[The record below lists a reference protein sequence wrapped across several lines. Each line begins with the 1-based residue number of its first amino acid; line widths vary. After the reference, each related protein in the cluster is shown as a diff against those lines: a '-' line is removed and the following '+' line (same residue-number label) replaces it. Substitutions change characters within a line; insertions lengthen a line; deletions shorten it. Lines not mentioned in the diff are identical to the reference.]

1 MDGFAVVVGAF
12 PVAGGRASRCGAV
25 CGFQRIAFEFVLVH
39 NNSRASTIYIAGTG
53 AESIAANVEEA
64 ISHGT
69 LAPGDALP
77 PIRELAGQL
86 GVNANTVAAAY
97 RLLRDRGAVETAGR
111 RGTRVRHR
119 PATTPRSLLGLD
131 VPAGV
136 RDLSTG
142 NPDPALLPIAFAR
155 VPHARPLLY
164 GEPAMSPE
172 LVDYARAALAA
183 DGVPADHLA
192 VTSGALDGIER
203 ALTAHLRPGDRVAV
217 EDPGWANLL
226 DLLAAL
232 GLSAEPVR
240 VDDDGPLAADM
251 ARALGRGVRAVVLT
265 NRAQNPTGAALSAD
279 RADALR
285 GLLAGRADEVLL
297 VEDDHCAG
305 IAGAPLHTLAG
316 STSHWAFVRSASKAY
331 GPDLRVAVLAGD
343 RRTVERVHGRL
354 RLGPGWVSHLLQD
367 LAVSLWSDERRDSP
381 RRRGRGAVHRQP
393 HAVVRRVSRA
403 RRRRSRSVRAQR
415 VGPGARRDGR
425 DHPAARRGLGRGAG
439 DSVPDPHAGGHP
451 HHHRRPGRRRDRSPR
466 RRRRRGGAGHRT
478 PQCLAQVMCIIGV
491 CRAPT
496 STSMTNLPPR

>member
-1 MDGFAVVVGAF
+1 M
-12 PVAGGRASRCGAV
+12 PVQYS
-25 CGFQRIAFEFVLVH
+25 
-39 NNSRASTIYIAGTG
+39 IAGAG

-64 ISHGT
+64 ISAGT
-69 LAPGDALP
+69 LAPGEALP
-77 PIRELAGQL
+77 PIRELAAQL
-86 GVNANTVAAAY
+86 GVNANTAAAAY

-142 NPDPALLPIAFAR
+142 NPDPALLPIATAPQASPAVR
-155 VPHARPLLY
+155 RPMLY
-164 GEPAMSPE
+164 GEPAMLPE
-172 LVDYARAALAA
+172 LVDYIRAALTA

-203 ALTAHLRPGDRVAV
+203 ALSAHLRRGDRVAV
-217 EDPGWANLL
+217 EDPGWANML

-240 VDDDGPLAADM
+240 VDDDGPLVSDM
-251 ARALGRGVRAVVLT
+251 ARALDRGVRALVVT

-285 GLLAGRADEVLL
+285 SMLADRTDDVLL

-305 IAGAPLHTLAG
+305 ISGAPLHTLAG

-354 RLGPGWVSHLLQD
+354 RLGPGWVSHLLQG
-367 LAVSLWSDERRDSP
+367 LAVGLWSDDAATRLISKAEEQYTRTRTRLRTALAEREVTAY
-381 RRRGRGAVHRQP
+381 GRSGLNVWVPVPDETVAITRLLNAGWAAAPGTRFRIRTGPGMRITIADLAADEIDPVAD
-393 HAVVRRVSRA
+393 AVVEAV
-403 RRRRSRSVRAQR
+403 RSTGRS
-415 VGPGARRDGR
+415 
-425 DHPAARRGLGRGAG
+425 
-439 DSVPDPHAGGHP
+439 SV
-451 HHHRRPGRRRDRSPR
+451 
-466 RRRRRGGAGHRT
+466 
-478 PQCLAQVMCIIGV
+478 
-491 CRAPT
+491 
-496 STSMTNLPPR
+496 

>member
-1 MDGFAVVVGAF
+1 M
-12 PVAGGRASRCGAV
+12 PV
-25 CGFQRIAFEFVLVH
+25 QY
-39 NNSRASTIYIAGTG
+39 TGTG

-64 ISHGT
+64 ISHGN

-77 PIRELAGQL
+77 PIRELAGRL

-131 VPAGV
+131 VPPGV

-142 NPDPALLPIAFAR
+142 NPDPALLPITFAW
-155 VPHARPLLY
+155 VPQARPLLY

-172 LVDYARAALAA
+172 LVDYTRASLGP
-183 DGVPADHLA
+183 DGVPAGHLA

-203 ALTAHLRPGDRVAV
+203 ALIVHLRPGDRVAV

-232 GLSAEPVR
+232 GLSVEPVR
-240 VDDDGPLAADM
+240 VDDDGPQVADM
-251 ARALGRGVRAVVLT
+251 ARALAGGVRAVVIT

-279 RADALR
+279 RVDALR
-285 GLLAGRADEVLL
+285 ALLAGRADEVLL

-305 IAGAPLHTLAG
+305 IAGAPLRTLAG
-316 STSHWAFVRSASKAY
+316 STGHWAFVRSASKAY

-367 LAVSLWSDERRDSP
+367 LAVRLWGDETATQLIQAAEEQYTNNRMRLCAALAE
-381 RRRGRGAVHRQP
+381 RGVDAHG
-393 HAVVRRVSRA
+393 
-403 RRRRSRSVRAQR
+403 RS
-415 VGPGARRDGR
+415 
-425 DHPAARRGLGRGAG
+425 GLNVWVPVPDETVAITRLLGAG
-439 DSVPDPHAGGHP
+439 WAAA
-451 HHHRRPGRRRDRSPR
+451 PGTRFRI
-466 RRRRRGGAGHRT
+466 RT
-478 PQCLAQVMCIIGV
+478 PAGIRITIAELAADEIDPLADAVAEAVRGTGRSSV
-491 CRAPT
+491 
-496 STSMTNLPPR
+496 

>member
-1 MDGFAVVVGAF
+1 MPVQYSISGA
-12 PVAGGRASRCGAV
+12 
-25 CGFQRIAFEFVLVH
+25 
-39 NNSRASTIYIAGTG
+39 G
-53 AESIAANVEEA
+53 AESIAANIEEA
-64 ISHGT
+64 ISAGT

-77 PIRELAGQL
+77 PVRELAAQL
-86 GVNANTVAAAY
+86 GVNANTAAAAY
-97 RLLRDRGAVETAGR
+97 RLLRDRGTVETAGR

-119 PATTPRSLLGLD
+119 PATTPRSLLGID

-136 RDLSTG
+136 RDLSSG
-142 NPDPALLPIAFAR
+142 NPDPALLPLAAVPQAGSAAR
-155 VPHARPLLY
+155 RPVLY

-172 LVDYARAALAA
+172 LVEFTRAALTA

-240 VDDDGPLAADM
+240 VDDDGPLVADL
-251 ARALGRGVRAVVLT
+251 ARALGRGVRALVIT

-285 GLLAGRADEVLL
+285 SLLAGRADDLLL

-305 IAGAPLHTLAG
+305 ISGVPLHTLAG

-331 GPDLRVAVLAGD
+331 GPDLRVAVLAAD
-343 RRTVERVHGRL
+343 HRTAERVHGRL

-367 LAVSLWSDERRDSP
+367 LAVGLWSDQAATRLVCKAEQQYTSNRTRLCAALAERGVAAH
-381 RRRGRGAVHRQP
+381 GRSGLNVWIPVPDETVAITRLLGAGWAAAPGTRFRIRTPAGIRITISDLAADEIDPLADAVAEAVHGTGRP
-393 HAVVRRVSRA
+393 
-403 RRRRSRSVRAQR
+403 SV
-415 VGPGARRDGR
+415 
-425 DHPAARRGLGRGAG
+425 
-439 DSVPDPHAGGHP
+439 
-451 HHHRRPGRRRDRSPR
+451 
-466 RRRRRGGAGHRT
+466 
-478 PQCLAQVMCIIGV
+478 
-491 CRAPT
+491 
-496 STSMTNLPPR
+496 

>member
-1 MDGFAVVVGAF
+1 M
-12 PVAGGRASRCGAV
+12 PV
-25 CGFQRIAFEFVLVH
+25 QYI
-39 NNSRASTIYIAGTG
+39 IAGVG
-53 AESIAANVEEA
+53 AESIAGNVEEA

-111 RGTRVRHR
+111 RGTRVRDR
-119 PATTPRSLLGLD
+119 PATTPRSLLGVD

-142 NPDPALLPIAFAR
+142 NPDPALLPIARADFRNSAAPR
-155 VPHARPLLY
+155 LY

-172 LVDYARAALAA
+172 LIDYSRTALAA
-183 DGVPADHLA
+183 DGVPGDHLT
-192 VTSGALDGIER
+192 VTSGTLDGIER
-203 ALTAHLRPGDRVAV
+203 ALTAHHLRPGDRVAV

-240 VDDDGPLAADM
+240 VDDDGPLVADL
-251 ARALGRGVRAVVLT
+251 ARALGRGVRALVVT
-265 NRAQNPTGAALSAD
+265 NRAQNPTGAALAAD

-285 GLLAGRADEVLL
+285 NLLAARADDLLL

-305 IAGAPLHTLAG
+305 ISGASLHTLTG
-316 STSHWAFVRSASKAY
+316 STNHWAFVRSASKAY
-331 GPDLRVAVLAGD
+331 GPDLRVAILAGD

-367 LAVSLWSDERRDSP
+367 LVVSLWSDDAATRLIHTAEQRYTGNRTRLRAALAERGVAAH
-381 RRRGRGAVHRQP
+381 GR
-393 HAVVRRVSRA
+393 S
-403 RRRRSRSVRAQR
+403 
-415 VGPGARRDGR
+415 
-425 DHPAARRGLGRGAG
+425 GLNVWIP
-439 DSVPDPHAGGHP
+439 VPDETVAITRLLNAGWAAAPGTRFRIRTP
-451 HHHRRPGRRRDRSPR
+451 PGMRITVADLAADEIDPLGDAVAEAVRSTGRRY
-466 RRRRRGGAGHRT
+466 
-478 PQCLAQVMCIIGV
+478 V
-491 CRAPT
+491 
-496 STSMTNLPPR
+496 

>member
-1 MDGFAVVVGAF
+1 M
-12 PVAGGRASRCGAV
+12 PV
-25 CGFQRIAFEFVLVH
+25 QY
-39 NNSRASTIYIAGTG
+39 TGTG
-53 AESIAANVEEA
+53 AESIAVNVEEA

-69 LAPGDALP
+69 LAPGDVLP
-77 PIRELAGQL
+77 PIRELACRL

-155 VPHARPLLY
+155 VPQARPLLY

-172 LVDYARAALAA
+172 LVDYTRADLAA

-203 ALTAHLRPGDRVAV
+203 TLAAHLRPGDRVAV
-217 EDPGWANLL
+217 EDPAWANLL

-240 VDDDGPLAADM
+240 VDDDGPLVTDM
-251 ARALGRGVRAVVLT
+251 ARALARGVRAVVIT

-285 GLLAGRADEVLL
+285 GLLAGRADDVLL

-305 IAGAPLHTLAG
+305 ISGAPLHTLAG
-316 STSHWAFVRSASKAY
+316 STGHWAFVRSASKAY

-367 LAVSLWSDERRDSP
+367 LAVSLWSDGAASRLVGEAEERYISTRT
-381 RRRGRGAVHRQP
+381 RLCAALAERGVTAHGRSGLNVWVPVPDETVAITRLLAAGWAAAPGTRFRIRTPAGIRITIADLAADEIDPLADALADAVHSTGR
-393 HAVVRRVSRA
+393 H
-403 RRRRSRSVRAQR
+403 SV
-415 VGPGARRDGR
+415 
-425 DHPAARRGLGRGAG
+425 
-439 DSVPDPHAGGHP
+439 
-451 HHHRRPGRRRDRSPR
+451 
-466 RRRRRGGAGHRT
+466 
-478 PQCLAQVMCIIGV
+478 
-491 CRAPT
+491 
-496 STSMTNLPPR
+496 

>member
-1 MDGFAVVVGAF
+1 VTVQT
-12 PVAGGRASRCGAV
+12 S
-25 CGFQRIAFEFVLVH
+25 
-39 NNSRASTIYIAGTG
+39 IAGTG
-53 AESIAANVEEA
+53 AESIAANVEES
-64 ISHGT
+64 ISHGA

-77 PIRELAGQL
+77 PIRELAGRL

-131 VPAGV
+131 VPAGI

-155 VPHARPLLY
+155 VPQPSPLLY
-164 GEPAMSPE
+164 GEPAVSPE
-172 LVDYARAALAA
+172 LVEHTRAALAA

-240 VDDDGPLAADM
+240 VDDGGPTVADVR
-251 ARALGRGVRAVVLT
+251 RALSRGVRALVIT
-265 NRAQNPTGAALSAD
+265 SRAQNPTGAALSA
-279 RADALR
+279 A
-285 GLLAGRADEVLL
+285 RADELGNLVSGSDLL
-297 VEDDHCAG
+297 IVEDDHCAG
-305 IAGAPLHTLAG
+305 ISGAPLHTLAG
-316 STSHWAFVRSASKAY
+316 STGRWVFVRSASKAY

-367 LAVSLWSDERRDSP
+367 LAVSLWSDETAGRLVRTAEARYADT
-381 RRRGRGAVHRQP
+381 RTRLCAALAERGVAAHGRSGLNVWIPVPDETVAITRLLGAGWAAAPGTRFRIRTGPGMRITIADLAAEEIGPLADAVSGAVRTTGRP
-393 HAVVRRVSRA
+393 
-403 RRRRSRSVRAQR
+403 SV
-415 VGPGARRDGR
+415 
-425 DHPAARRGLGRGAG
+425 
-439 DSVPDPHAGGHP
+439 
-451 HHHRRPGRRRDRSPR
+451 
-466 RRRRRGGAGHRT
+466 
-478 PQCLAQVMCIIGV
+478 
-491 CRAPT
+491 
-496 STSMTNLPPR
+496 